1 MIVAHPFAEP
11 RTILAM
17 VDRIPRQGMD
27 KQLVLEQ
34 MKAYGESDA
43 DWRNGR
49 TWSLVY
55 DAGDEHIAFL
65 KEAHNTY
72 FSENALNPMAF
83 KSLRRMESEVVRMSA
98 TLFNGDENVVGTMTS
113 GGTES
118 ILCAVYAYRE
128 RARKK
133 KPWIRR
139 PEIVAPKTLHVAF
152 DKAAHYFG
160 IRMRY
165 TGVDDQGRADVKEM
179 ENLIGR
185 NTILVAASAPQYPHG
200 VVDPIAEIGA
210 ICAKKKVPFHV
221 DACFG
226 GFILPWIERLGG
238 TFGPFDFR
246 VPGVTSLSADLHK
259 YGYAA
264 KGASVL
270 LYRSMDDM
278 KNQFFVATDWPGGIY
293 ASPTVAGT
301 RPGGPIAAAW
311 AALVS
316 LGEEGYLQRAK
327 EAWDAAKHLA
337 SGIKEINGLAIVAEP
352 DCTVVA
358 WMAAEGGPDVY
369 AVADAMEARGWNIDR
384 QQDPPSVHCTVNWK
398 QAPVID
404 TYLSDLRTCVAEV
417 RSNPKASSEGQAP
430 MYGMM
435 AKMPVRG
442 LVKNGVVKV
451 LESIYGAK
459 QVDDPTAA
467 ASGGDGFVDKLVAKY
482 GDQAMAILDKADN
495 VRKRLRRKK

>member
-1 MIVAHPFAEP
+1 
-11 RTILAM
+11 M
-17 VDRIPRQGMD
+17 VERIPSKGMA
-27 KQLVLEQ
+27 KEAVLKA
-34 MKAYGESDA
+34 MKAYGAGDA
-43 DWRNGR
+43 DWRGGK

-65 KEAHNTY
+65 KEAHNLY

-83 KSLRRMESEVVRMSA
+83 KSLRRMEHEVVRMSA
-98 TLFNGDENVVGTMTS
+98 ALFNGDERTVGIMTS

-118 ILCAVYAYRE
+118 ILCAVHAYRE
-128 RARKK
+128 RARKTR
-133 KPWIRR
+133 PWIRR

-165 TGVDDQGRADVKEM
+165 AGVDDEGRGDVKEM
-179 ENLIGR
+179 GRLIGR

-200 VVDPIAEIGA
+200 VVDPIAAIGA

-259 YGYAA
+259 YGFAA

-270 LYRSMDDM
+270 LYRSMDVM
-278 KNQFFVATDWPGGIY
+278 KHQFFVATDWPGGIY
-293 ASPTVAGT
+293 ASPTLAGT

-316 LGEEGYLQRAK
+316 LGEDGYMQRARDAWAHTK
-327 EAWDAAKHLA
+327 VLAEGIEAID
-337 SGIKEINGLAIVAEP
+337 GLALVAKP

-358 WMAAEGGPDVY
+358 WRSAEGGPDLY
-369 AVADAMEARGWNIDR
+369 AVADAMQARGWNIDR

-398 QAPVID
+398 QGPAVER
-404 TYLSDLRTCVAEV
+404 YLEDLRASVAEV
-417 RSNPKASSEGQAP
+417 RANPSASSEGQAP

-435 AKMPVRG
+435 AKLPVRG

-451 LESIYGAK
+451 LEGLYGASPI
-459 QVDDPTAA
+459 DDPTAA
-467 ASGGDGFVDKLVAKY
+467 PAGDGLVDKLVAKY
-482 GDQAMAILDKADN
+482 GDQAMQLFDKADT
-495 VRKRLRRKK
+495 VRKRLRRKG

>member
-1 MIVAHPFAEP
+1 
-11 RTILAM
+11 M
-17 VDRIPRQGMD
+17 VDRIPRQGLE
-27 KQLVLEQ
+27 KSAVLEQ
-34 MKAYGESDA
+34 MRAYGVNDA
-43 DWRNGR
+43 DWRLGK

-55 DAGDEHIAFL
+55 DAGDDHLAFL
-65 KEAHNTY
+65 KEAHNLY

-83 KSLRRMESEVVRMSA
+83 KSLRTMEHEVVRMCAALFHGDDA
-98 TLFNGDENVVGTMTS
+98 TVGMMTS

-118 ILCAVYAYRE
+118 ILCAVHAYRE
-128 RARKK
+128 RARKT

-165 TGVDDQGRADVKEM
+165 AGVDESGRADVKEF
-179 ENLIGR
+179 ESLIGR

-200 VVDPIAEIGA
+200 VVDPIAAIGA
-210 ICAKKKVPFHV
+210 VCKKKKVPFHV

-246 VPGVTSLSADLHK
+246 VAGVTSLSADLHK

-264 KGASVL
+264 KGASVV
-270 LYRSMDDM
+270 LYRSMDLM
-278 KNQFFVATDWPGGIY
+278 KHQFFIATDWPGGIY
-293 ASPTVAGT
+293 ASPTLAGT

-316 LGEEGYLQRAK
+316 LGEEGYLHRARD
-327 EAWDAAKHLA
+327 AWEAAKRLA
-337 SGIKEINGLAIVAEP
+337 AGIKQIDGLAIVAEP

-358 WMAAEGGPDVY
+358 WMSAPGGPDLY
-369 AVADAMEARGWNIDR
+369 AVADAMQARGWNIDR

-398 QAPVID
+398 QARVVD
-404 TYLSDLRTCVAEV
+404 DYLADLRACVAEV
-417 RSNPKASSEGQAP
+417 RANPKAATEGQAP

-435 AKMPVRG
+435 AKLPVRG
-442 LVKNGVVKV
+442 LVKNGVLKV
-451 LESIYGAK
+451 LEGLYGA
-459 QVDDPTAA
+459 QPVGDPTAA
-467 ASGGDGFVDKLVAKY
+467 PPGDGLVDKLVAKY
-482 GDQAMAILDKADN
+482 GDQAMQLLDRAES
-495 VRKRLRRKK
+495 VRKRLRRSKK

>member
-1 MIVAHPFAEP
+1 
-11 RTILAM
+11 M
-17 VDRIPRQGMD
+17 VDRIPRHGLE
-27 KQLVLEQ
+27 KKAILEQ
-34 MKAYGESDA
+34 MKAYGVNDA
-43 DWRNGR
+43 DWRSGK

-55 DAGDEHIAFL
+55 DAGDDHIAFL
-65 KEAHNTY
+65 KEAHNLY

-83 KSLRRMESEVVRMSA
+83 KSLRTMEHEVVRMCA
-98 TLFNGDENVVGTMTS
+98 ALFNGDDATVGMMTS

-118 ILCAVYAYRE
+118 ILCAVHAYRE
-128 RARKK
+128 RARKA

-165 TGVDDQGRADVKEM
+165 AGVDENGRADVKEI
-179 ENLIGR
+179 EQLIGR

-200 VVDPIAEIGA
+200 VVDPIAAIGA
-210 ICAKKKVPFHV
+210 VCKKKKVPFHV

-264 KGASVL
+264 KGASVV
-270 LYRSMDDM
+270 LYRSMDLM
-278 KNQFFVATDWPGGIY
+278 KHQFFIATDWPGGIY
-293 ASPTVAGT
+293 ASPTLAGT

-316 LGEEGYLQRAK
+316 LGEEGYLHRARD
-327 EAWDAAKHLA
+327 AWDAAKRLA
-337 SGIKEINGLAIVAEP
+337 SGIKAIDGLTIVAEP

-358 WMAAEGGPDVY
+358 WMAAPGGPDLY
-369 AVADAMEARGWNIDR
+369 AVADAMQARGWNIDR

-398 QAPVID
+398 QTQVVDA
-404 TYLSDLRTCVAEV
+404 YLADLRACVAEV
-417 RSNPKASSEGQAP
+417 RANPNASSEGQAP

-435 AKMPVRG
+435 AKLPVRG
-442 LVKNGVVKV
+442 LVKNGVLKV
-451 LESIYGAK
+451 LEGLYGASPIA
-459 QVDDPTAA
+459 DPTAA
-467 ASGGDGFVDKLVAKY
+467 PPGDGLVDKLVAKY
-482 GDQAMAILDKADN
+482 GDQAMQLLDRAES
-495 VRKRLRRKK
+495 VTKRLRRKSR

>member
-1 MIVAHPFAEP
+1 
-11 RTILAM
+11 M
-17 VDRIPRQGMD
+17 VERIPSKGMA
-27 KQLVLEQ
+27 KEAVLEA
-34 MKAYGESDA
+34 MKAYGAGDA
-43 DWRNGR
+43 DWRGGK

-65 KEAHNTY
+65 KEAHNLY

-83 KSLRRMESEVVRMSA
+83 KSLRRMEHEVVRMSA
-98 TLFNGDENVVGTMTS
+98 ALFNGDERTVGIMTS

-118 ILCAVYAYRE
+118 ILCAVHAYRE
-128 RARKK
+128 RARKTR
-133 KPWIRR
+133 PWIRR

-165 TGVDDQGRADVKEM
+165 AGVDDEGRGDVKEM
-179 ENLIGR
+179 GRLIGR

-200 VVDPIAEIGA
+200 VVDPIAAIGA

-259 YGYAA
+259 YGFAA

-270 LYRSMDDM
+270 LYRSMDVM
-278 KNQFFVATDWPGGIY
+278 KHQFFVATDWPGGIY
-293 ASPTVAGT
+293 ASPTLAGT

-316 LGEEGYLQRAK
+316 LGEDGYMQRARDAWAHTK
-327 EAWDAAKHLA
+327 VLAEGIEAID
-337 SGIKEINGLAIVAEP
+337 GLALVAKP

-358 WMAAEGGPDVY
+358 WRSAEGGPDLY
-369 AVADAMEARGWNIDR
+369 AVADAMQARGWNIDR

-398 QAPVID
+398 QGPAVGR
-404 TYLSDLRTCVAEV
+404 YLEDLRASVAEV
-417 RSNPKASSEGQAP
+417 RANPSASSEGQAP

-435 AKMPVRG
+435 AKLPVRG

-451 LESIYGAK
+451 LEGLYGASPIS
-459 QVDDPTAA
+459 DPTAA
-467 ASGGDGFVDKLVAKY
+467 PAGDGLVDKLVAKY
-482 GDQAMAILDKADN
+482 GDQAMQLFDKADT
-495 VRKRLRRKK
+495 VRKRLRRKG